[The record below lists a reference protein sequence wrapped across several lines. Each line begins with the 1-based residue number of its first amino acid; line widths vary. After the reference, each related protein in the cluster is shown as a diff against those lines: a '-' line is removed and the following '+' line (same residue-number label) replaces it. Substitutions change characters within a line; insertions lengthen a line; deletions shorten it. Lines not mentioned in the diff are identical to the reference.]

1 MARITRRKAAA
12 PDAST
17 YAPDPDDDQDSAEE
31 APRARGRS
39 RRERDDDDDD
49 DEPRAKRKSPAAR
62 PPSTAG
68 KGWGSYNKQKSE
80 GGDYAEQLK
89 VTDEATLIKFLED
102 EPFVV
107 YRQHWLERQGK
118 RSFTCHGDGCV
129 LCDDLG
135 DKARLQACFNVVDL
149 SDPDQPEVKVWTVG
163 TRVAGSLKNFAAD
176 KKTSPL
182 DRENLYWAVSK
193 SGTGSK
199 TQYTITPVK
208 ERDLAEDWEFEPLT
222 SEEIEDLR
230 KDAYND
236 TIVDVQTK
244 KQLEEIVEEFTD

>member
-17 YAPDPDDDQDSAEE
+17 YAPDADDDQDSVEE

-39 RRERDDDDDD
+39 RREPDEDEE
-49 DEPRAKRKSPAAR
+49 DEPRTKRKSPAGR
-62 PPSTAG
+62 PLSTAG

-89 VTDEATLIKFLED
+89 VTDEAVLIKFLED

-118 RSFTCHGDGCV
+118 RSFTCHGEGCV

-135 DKARLQACFNVVDL
+135 DKPRLQACFNVVDL
-149 SDPDQPEVKVWTVG
+149 TDPDNPEVKVWIVG
-163 TRVAGSLKNFAAD
+163 TRVAGALKNFAAD
-176 KKTSPL
+176 KKTAPL

-208 ERDLAEDWEFEPLT
+208 ERDLAEDWDFEPLT
-222 SEEIEDLR
+222 SEEIEDFR
-230 KDAYND
+230 KDAYD
-236 TIVDVQTK
+236 ESIVDVQTR
-244 KQLEEIVEEFTD
+244 KQLEEIVEELAD